1 MKNIYES
8 KKYYQELKA
17 YLLRKFESDEIE
29 KVYALAPTKYDEVVK
44 KYTIKSS
51 KEKYHT
57 NRLFPQIGMYKAL
70 NEVLSTSGTQEF
82 ENFIHE
88 HALKVGTKLNSFVNF
103 PNMNKIFLSVAKS
116 KVKSKYGPDSGFTS
130 TFVESEKGELKFAIT
145 KCPYLYYC
153 EQEGIKDFV
162 KAFCRCDEDCYGNL
176 EKIQFIRER
185 TLADGA
191 GTCDFCFKVRDGI
204 PKIDEP
210 KIISGVTK

>member
-8 KKYYQELKA
+8 KKYYQELKT

-29 KVYALAPTKYDEVVK
+29 KVYALAPTKLDEIVK
-44 KYTIKSS
+44 KYTINSS

-82 ENFIHE
+82 ENFMHE
-88 HALKVGTKLNSFVNF
+88 HALKVGAKLNTLVNF
-103 PNMNKIFLSVAKS
+103 PNMNKMFLSIAKS
-116 KVKSKYGPDSGFTS
+116 KVKSKHGVNSGFTS
-130 TFVESEKGELKFAIT
+130 TFVESEKGELKFTIT

-153 EQEGIKDFV
+153 EQEGIKDFT
-162 KAFCRCDEDCYGNL
+162 KAFCRSDEDCYGNL
-176 EKIQFIRER
+176 EKIQFIREN
-185 TLADGA
+185 TLSNG
-191 GTCDFCFKVRDGI
+191 GGLCDFCFKIRDGI